1 MRTHQTKT
9 SFFSKKPQRYL
20 SFPLFSLR
28 RHYDNE
34 ALCLSS
40 SINLLF
46 YWPKNG
52 SKSNLKQS
60 CSQTCPTRPPH
71 PIRMFED
78 TIRQSANILIAPA
91 DTIRKSA
98 NRIRKLTDRNRT
110 FSLKKE
116 RNELFPLRNT
126 MFCILPRRSALWI
139 FEQMPR
145 VFISLTSILY
155 FTNVKIIRTKESIQ
169 PLSCTDR

>member
-28 RHYDNE
+28 RHYDNK

-46 YWPKNG
+46 YWPENG
-52 SKSNLKQS
+52 SKINSEQS
-60 CSQTCPTRPPH
+60 CSQTSPTRLTC
-71 PIRMFED
+71 PIRLSVN
-78 TIRQSANILIAPA
+78 TISLSADILIAPA
-91 DTIRKSA
+91 DTIRKST
-98 NRIRKLTDRNRT
+98 NTIRKLTDRNRT

-126 MFCILPRRSALWI
+126 MFCTLPCCSALWF

-145 VFISLTSILY
+145 VFISLTSISR
-155 FTNVKIIRTKESIQ
+155 FTNVKIIRAKQSVQ
-169 PLSCTDR
+169 SL

>member
-9 SFFSKKPQRYL
+9 SFFSKKAQRYL

-40 SINLLF
+40 SRNLLF
-46 YWPKNG
+46 YWPENG
-52 SKSNLKQS
+52 SKFNSEQS
-60 CSQTCPTRPPH
+60 CSQTSPTRLTC
-71 PIRMFED
+71 PIRLSVN
-78 TIRQSANILIAPA
+78 TIRLSADILIASA
-91 DTIRKSA
+91 DTIRILA
-98 NRIRKLTDRNRT
+98 NKIRKMKEEDRAFFN
-110 FSLKKE
+110 KKE
-116 RNELFPLRNT
+116 KNASFAFRNSV
-126 MFCILPRRSALWI
+126 FCAPPHCSAFGL
-139 FEQMPR
+139 FEQIPC
-145 VFISLTSILY
+145 VFIFLTSILC